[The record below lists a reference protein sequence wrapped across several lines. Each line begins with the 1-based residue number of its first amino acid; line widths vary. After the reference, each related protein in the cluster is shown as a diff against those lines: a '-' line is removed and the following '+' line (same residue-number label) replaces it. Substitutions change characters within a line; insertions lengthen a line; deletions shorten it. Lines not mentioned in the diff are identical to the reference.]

1 MDSTVLRVLLV
12 LLVLGAGAALALAAR
27 RVRPHHPPV
36 DIAGLGLPAGLIV
49 FTSTDCPRCK
59 PVLAAARASGA
70 PVREVTYELEGDLQ
84 RRAGVVGVPLTVV
97 VGSSGAV
104 VAQLPGRVSK
114 GRLRR
119 AAVRAGF

>member
-1 MDSTVLRVLLV
+1 VDSAVLRVLLV
-12 LLVLGAGAALALAAR
+12 LLVLGVGGALAFVAR
-27 RVRPHHPPV
+27 RMRPHHPPV
-36 DIAGLGLPAGLIV
+36 DITGLGLPAGLIV
-49 FTSTDCPRCK
+49 FTSTDCPRCR
-59 PVLAAARASGA
+59 PVLAAAQASGA

-97 VGSSGAV
+97 VDSNGAA
-104 VAQLPGRVSK
+104 VAQLPGRVSP

>member
-1 MDSTVLRVLLV
+1 M
-12 LLVLGAGAALALAAR
+12 
-27 RVRPHHPPV
+27 RPHHPPV

-59 PVLAAARASGA
+59 PVLAAARAAGA

-97 VGSSGAV
+97 VDRSGVV
-104 VAQLPGRVSK
+104 VAQLPGRVSS

>member
-1 MDSTVLRVLLV
+1 MRVLLV
-12 LLVLGAGAALALAAR
+12 LFVLAAGGALALVAR
-27 RVRPHHPPV
+27 RMRPHHPPV
-36 DIAGLGLPAGLIV
+36 DIAGLELPAGLIV

-59 PVLAAARASGA
+59 PVLAAARAAGA

-97 VGSSGAV
+97 VDRSGAV
-104 VAQLPGRVSK
+104 VAQLPGRVSS